1 MSSRAAVAVYDPAL
15 AREASQAELR
25 SKAAPQKL
33 EAPAALPRR
42 PEAPR
47 RVGKAAEVFRAVV
60 RSHRPNPSARQ
71 ANARKARTHPTR
83 DGGVV

>member
-33 EAPAALPRR
+33 EAPAALPNRR
-42 PEAPR
+42 PPPR
-47 RVGKAAEVFRAVV
+47 RVDRRAARA
-60 RSHRPNPSARQ
+60 RR
-71 ANARKARTHPTR
+71 
-83 DGGVV
+83 